1 MAWTTILF
9 VVNRSAPGVS
19 VESRAHTLQSMIQM
33 MMGSG
38 VADAI
43 EMFVRRVILVGGLVN
58 VNSRFMSL
66 GGEQMQHALPRSIK
80 PYFESITAY
89 TTLSQIGQL
98 VERNDIV
105 SLPRCTAV
113 RRRLYC
119 ERCCRPF
126 ES

>member
-1 MAWTTILF
+1 
-9 VVNRSAPGVS
+9 
-19 VESRAHTLQSMIQM
+19 M